1 MKTSAKA
8 QFEKEL
14 NERLAATIKIML
26 EDEMWKEV
34 FSHLSQEQ
42 IVDTIAM
49 VFLSTNIQKGSE
61 QSFIKAVMALNK

>member
-34 FSHLSQEQ
+34 FSHLSKEG

-61 QSFIKAVMALNK
+61 QAFINAVMALNK